1 MQERFCF
8 FGSVHREA
16 ALTGFRP
23 GPCLSNAVEIILG
36 KAWNSWEDFLGSE
49 LLAIYQAAYSE

>member
-16 ALTGFRP
+16 VLTGFRP
-23 GPCLSNAVEIILG
+23 GPCLCGAEEIILG
-36 KAWNSWEDFLGSE
+36 KGWNSWEDFLGGE
-49 LLAIYQAAYSE
+49 LLAINQAVYSE